1 MTKKNIWLLVMCLVY
16 VGAGINHFANP
27 AFYLGIMPSWMP
39 YHLELIYLSGL
50 CEIVLGFGVLP
61 LRTRKAASLLIIAML
76 VAFLSV
82 HIQMLF
88 DTFANRVW
96 LFWIA
101 LLRLPLQFVLICWSW
116 LVYRK
121 YHKPFNFLKPVY

>member
-1 MTKKNIWLLVMCLVY
+1 MTKKNIWLLVMCHVY
-16 VGAGINHFANP
+16 VGAGINHFVNP
-27 AFYLGIMPSWMP
+27 AFYLGIMPWWMP
-39 YHLELIYLSGL
+39 YHLELVYLSGL

-61 LRTRKAASLLIIAML
+61 LRTRKVASLLIIAML
-76 VAFLSV
+76 VGFLSV

-88 DTFANRVW
+88 DTFATGGW
-96 LFWIA
+96 LFWVA
-101 LLRLPLQFVLICWSW
+101 LLRLPLQFVLIRWSW